1 MFKHLL
7 VPLDGSD
14 LAESALPMAQTIAER
29 FASEITLFRA
39 VHLPHLIGDSYEFA
53 ELYTSFSYE
62 MRQEAEAYLTAKQKG
77 LQAAGFTVNCRIVT
91 GTPAA
96 DAILIAADELAV
108 DTIVMSTH
116 GRGGFARWVFGSVA
130 DKVLRHARVPILLAR
145 VTPSDNRK
153 V

>member
-1 MFKHLL
+1 MFKHLM

-14 LAESALPMAQTIAER
+14 LAESALPMVQTIAER

-39 VHLPHLIGDSYEFA
+39 VQIPLLIGDSYDFA
-53 ELYTSFSYE
+53 ELHTTFSHE
-62 MRQEAEAYLTAKQKG
+62 MQQEAEVYLMAKQEA
-77 LQAAGFTVNCRIVT
+77 LQGAGFTVNCRIVT
-91 GTPAA
+91 GESAA

-116 GRGGFARWVFGSVA
+116 GRGGLARWVFGSVA

-145 VTPSDNRK
+145 AKISTRV
-153 V
+153 